1 MKPGQFFPTCRL
13 SRTVTILLFAFL
25 LLSLVGCSKRSV
37 LVKVPAGDNIR
48 GECVVLLHGLSRTY
62 RSMNRM
68 QETLTDT
75 GYHTVSLNY
84 PSTKKTIESIA
95 GEDFPPALDKCREC
109 KPSSIQLDTQSLGGI
124 VIRQAFS
131 KKRPVNLGRVV
142 MLSPPNRGSAV
153 VDKLKD
159 WWFYIWLNGP
169 VGQQLSTDADSVPNQ
184 LGSVDYPVGIITGD
198 RHAFFDAWFSFL
210 IPGRDDGKV
219 SVEHAQVDGMR
230 DFLVV
235 HESHPFIMNSDYVMA
250 ETVYFLRKGTFKH
263 QEDPVPPAPGADW
276 FSFTTR

>member
-1 MKPGQFFPTCRL
+1 MKPGQFFCTCKQFY
-13 SRTVTILLFAFL
+13 VFTIFLFALFL
-25 LLSLVGCSKRSV
+25 LPLVGCSKRNFF
-37 LVKVPAGDNIR
+37 VKVPSDDNIR

-95 GEDFPPALDKCREC
+95 EEDFPPAVDKCREFR
-109 KPSSIQLDTQSLGGI
+109 PAVIHFVTHSLGGI
-124 VIRQAFS
+124 VVRQAFS
-131 KKRPVNLGRVV
+131 KGRPGKLGRVV
-142 MLSPPNRGSAV
+142 MLSPPNRGSDV
-153 VDKLKD
+153 SDKLKD

-169 VGQQLSTDADSVPNQ
+169 VGQQLSTAEDSVPNQ
-184 LGSVDYPVGIITGD
+184 LGRVDYPVGVITGD

-219 SVEHAQVDGMR
+219 SVERAKVYGMR

-250 ETVYFLRKGTFKH
+250 ETIHFLTYGIFKH
-263 QEDPVPPAPGADW
+263 
-276 FSFTTR
+276 

>member
-1 MKPGQFFPTCRL
+1 MKSGQFFHTCRQ
-13 SRTVTILLFAFL
+13 SYVFTIFLFALF
-25 LLSLVGCSKRSV
+25 LLSLTGCSKRNF
-37 LVKVPAGDNIR
+37 LVKVPSDDNIR

-95 GEDFPPALDKCREC
+95 GENFPPALDKCSEFN
-109 KPSSIQLDTQSLGGI
+109 PAAIHFVTHSLGGI

-153 VDKLKD
+153 ADKLKD

-169 VGQQLSTDADSVPNQ
+169 AGRQLSTDADSVPNK
-184 LGSVDYPVGIITGD
+184 LGSVDYPVGVITGD

-219 SVEHAQVDGMR
+219 SVERAQLDGMR

-235 HESHPFIMNSDYVMA
+235 HESHPFIMNSDYVIA
-250 ETVYFLRKGTFKH
+250 ETVYFLTHGAFKH
-263 QEDPVPPAPGADW
+263 KKDSVLPVPGTD
-276 FSFTTR
+276 